1 VPDQQHHLASASAT
15 PEQEAQHRGTGS
27 DKPGRGGVFARVKQA
42 LPWTSHGHDN
52 DGASWG
58 KVHIA
63 VGDADFA
70 LGPAP
75 GVAGQDRREGAP
87 DQEVVTGGGHDQDEL
102 PEHDAEPPQRSDAER
117 VDDAVGVVRE
127 MPTVTAA
134 EFLHERVPVLDRPPL
149 PEDERIAAIAK
160 RMYQPRSGTKRDD
173 QLTCSVE
180 PTEKIMID
188 LAAAKLELS
197 RSAFLTNSGM
207 SVALEVVKTGRPDGF
222 VPLPDR
228 KAVDQLTKAVGT
240 HQRAIDRAGNNLNQ
254 LMAEIY
260 RGEIPERAMQVLD
273 ALHACATEARL
284 AYQRVVPGGRRGA

>member
-1 VPDQQHHLASASAT
+1 MPDQQHHLDPASDS
-15 PEQEAQHRGTGS
+15 PEQDAQRRGAGS
-27 DKPGRGGVFARVKQA
+27 DKPGRGGILARVKHA
-42 LPWTSHGHDN
+42 LPWTSHGHDD

-58 KVHIA
+58 KVHNA
-63 VGDADFA
+63 VGAADFA
-70 LGPAP
+70 LDPAP
-75 GVAGQDRREGAP
+75 GVAGQDQREGAP
-87 DQEVVTGGGHDQDEL
+87 DQEVVTGGGHVQDEL

-117 VDDAVGVVRE
+117 VVRE
-127 MPTVTAA
+127 MPTATAA

-180 PTEKIMID
+180 PTEKVMID

-197 RSAFLTNSGM
+197 RSAFLANSGM

-228 KAVDQLTKAVGT
+228 KAVDRLTKDLGT

-254 LMAEIY
+254 LMVEIY
-260 RGEIPERAMQVLD
+260 RGELPERAMQVLD
-273 ALHACATEARL
+273 ALHACAAEARL
-284 AYQRVVPGGRRGA
+284 AYQRILPGGRHGA

>member
-1 VPDQQHHLASASAT
+1 MPDQQHHLAPASAT
-15 PEQEAQHRGTGS
+15 PEHEAQPRGTGS
-27 DKPGRGGVFARVKQA
+27 AKPGRGGIFARVKHA
-42 LPWTSHGHDN
+42 LPWTNGGHDN

-70 LGPAP
+70 LDPAP

-102 PEHDAEPPQRSDAER
+102 SEPSAEPLSSSDAEPADVR
-117 VDDAVGVVRE
+117 VVRE
-127 MPTVTAA
+127 APTVTTA

-180 PTEKIMID
+180 PTEKVMID

-197 RSAFLTNSGM
+197 RSAFLANSGM

-228 KAVDQLTKAVGT
+228 KAVDQLTEAVGT

-254 LMAEIY
+254 LMVEIY
-260 RGEIPERAMQVLD
+260 RGELPERAMQVLD
-273 ALHACATEARL
+273 ALHACAIEARL
-284 AYQRVVPGGRRGA
+284 AYQRVLPGGRCGA